1 MSSCVQLTE
10 AELLELYR
18 FMEKANEL
26 FHQPM
31 NYSDADKIAQFGQEN
46 YPTIK
51 KYYYKIFHQLT
62 MIYYRLILALYQIQE
77 E

>member
-1 MSSCVQLTE
+1 MNSGVQLTE
-10 AELLELYR
+10 GELLELYK

-31 NYSDADKIAQFGQEN
+31 NYSDAEKIAKFGQEN

-51 KYYYKIFHQLT
+51 KYYYDVLWDKLPDKVKEN
-62 MIYYRLILALYQIQE
+62 ILNE
-77 E
+77 